1 MREVRKF
8 MKKSRY
14 IALIC
19 GGVSIVVTVMFYLMT
34 FDNIF
39 MAPMRWISL
48 LFLIISEVIFIIKA
62 FNLKKAIFA
71 LSGIVTSCLH
81 IALVLTMS
89 IVFVDILPLFI
100 KQYVLLNIMALGVL
114 LIVDVLITY
123 FSKRVSI
130 QNVKLS
136 ESQSTMQR
144 CLKKA
149 DALCVKYN
157 NSDYQKKLQ
166 EIAEL
171 LKYSDNSCLS
181 GDEKTI
187 MKKLDEVDGVLSGN
201 KDGIDKKLN
210 EIKNMIDLRSVK
222 VAGAKRGKY

>member
-1 MREVRKF
+1 

-89 IVFVDILPLFI
+89 IVFVDILPLFM

-136 ESQSTMQR
+136 ESQLTMQR

-187 MKKLDEVDGVLSGN
+187 MKKLDEVDGLLSGN

>member
-89 IVFVDILPLFI
+89 IVFVDILPLFM

-136 ESQSTMQR
+136 ESQLTMQR

-187 MKKLDEVDGVLSGN
+187 MKKLDEVDGLLSGN

>member
-89 IVFVDILPLFI
+89 IVFVDILPLFM

-123 FSKRVSI
+123 FGKRVSI

-136 ESQSTMQR
+136 ASQSAMQR

-149 DALCVKYN
+149 DVLCVKYN

>member
-1 MREVRKF
+1 

-100 KQYVLLNIMALGVL
+100 KQYVLLNSPARLPAASACLWRGP
-114 LIVDVLITY
+114 
-123 FSKRVSI
+123 SWR
-130 QNVKLS
+130 
-136 ESQSTMQR
+136 R
-144 CLKKA
+144 CACWLPPRPSPFPA
-149 DALCVKYN
+149 ARAAHGRP
-157 NSDYQKKLQ
+157 
-166 EIAEL
+166 E
-171 LKYSDNSCLS
+171 
-181 GDEKTI
+181 
-187 MKKLDEVDGVLSGN
+187 
-201 KDGIDKKLN
+201 
-210 EIKNMIDLRSVK
+210 RS
-222 VAGAKRGKY
+222 RWWCRTWR

>member
-1 MREVRKF
+1 M
-8 MKKSRY
+8 
-14 IALIC
+14 
-19 GGVSIVVTVMFYLMT
+19 
-34 FDNIF
+34 
-39 MAPMRWISL
+39 
-48 LFLIISEVIFIIKA
+48 
-62 FNLKKAIFA
+62 
-71 LSGIVTSCLH
+71 
-81 IALVLTMS
+81 
-89 IVFVDILPLFI
+89 
-100 KQYVLLNIMALGVL
+100 

-123 FSKRVSI
+123 FNKRVSI

-136 ESQSTMQR
+136 ESQSAMQR

-187 MKKLDEVDGVLSGN
+187 MKKLDEVEGLLSGN

>member
-1 MREVRKF
+1 

-81 IALVLTMS
+81 IALV
-89 IVFVDILPLFI
+89 
-100 KQYVLLNIMALGVL
+100 
-114 LIVDVLITY
+114 
-123 FSKRVSI
+123 
-130 QNVKLS
+130 
-136 ESQSTMQR
+136 
-144 CLKKA
+144 
-149 DALCVKYN
+149 
-157 NSDYQKKLQ
+157 
-166 EIAEL
+166 
-171 LKYSDNSCLS
+171 
-181 GDEKTI
+181 
-187 MKKLDEVDGVLSGN
+187 
-201 KDGIDKKLN
+201 
-210 EIKNMIDLRSVK
+210 
-222 VAGAKRGKY
+222 

>member
-1 MREVRKF
+1 

-89 IVFVDILPLFI
+89 IVFVDILPLFM

-136 ESQSTMQR
+136 EGQSTMQR

-187 MKKLDEVDGVLSGN
+187 MKKLDEVDGLLSGN

>member
-1 MREVRKF
+1 M
-8 MKKSRY
+8 
-14 IALIC
+14 
-19 GGVSIVVTVMFYLMT
+19 
-34 FDNIF
+34 
-39 MAPMRWISL
+39 
-48 LFLIISEVIFIIKA
+48 IISEVIFIIKA

-123 FSKRVSI
+123 FGKRVSI

-136 ESQSTMQR
+136 ASQSAMQR

-181 GDEKTI
+181 GDEKTM
-187 MKKLDEVDGVLSGN
+187 MKKLDEVDELLSGN

>member
-89 IVFVDILPLFI
+89 IVFVDILPLFM

-187 MKKLDEVDGVLSGN
+187 MKKLDEVDGLLSGN

>member
-1 MREVRKF
+1 

-89 IVFVDILPLFI
+89 IVFVDILPLFM

-123 FSKRVSI
+123 FGKRVSI

-136 ESQSTMQR
+136 ASQSAMQR

-149 DALCVKYN
+149 DVLCVKYN

>member
-1 MREVRKF
+1 
-8 MKKSRY
+8 
-14 IALIC
+14 
-19 GGVSIVVTVMFYLMT
+19 
-34 FDNIF
+34 
-39 MAPMRWISL
+39 
-48 LFLIISEVIFIIKA
+48 
-62 FNLKKAIFA
+62 
-71 LSGIVTSCLH
+71 
-81 IALVLTMS
+81 
-89 IVFVDILPLFI
+89 
-100 KQYVLLNIMALGVL
+100 
-114 LIVDVLITY
+114 
-123 FSKRVSI
+123 
-130 QNVKLS
+130 
-136 ESQSTMQR
+136 MQR

-181 GDEKTI
+181 GDEKI
-187 MKKLDEVDGVLSGN
+187 IIKKLDEVDGLLSGN

>member
-1 MREVRKF
+1 

-123 FSKRVSI
+123 FGKRVSI

-136 ESQSTMQR
+136 ASQSAMQR

-181 GDEKTI
+181 GDEKTM
-187 MKKLDEVDGVLSGN
+187 MKKLDEVDELLSGN
-201 KDGIDKKLN
+201 KDGIDKRLN

>member
-89 IVFVDILPLFI
+89 IVFVDILPLFM

-187 MKKLDEVDGVLSGN
+187 MKKLDEVDGLLSGN

-210 EIKNMIDLRSVK
+210 KIKNMIDLRSVK